1 MARKRMIDPN
11 IWKDPNFAKLTDP
24 EKVLFIGIISNAD
37 DEGRIIATPEA
48 LKADIFPYDHKKPAS
63 VVKKLRESVVT
74 ELKNVCLYKNDEV
87 EYIALL
93 RWNRYQKPKHLKASI
108 LPKPPI
114 EPYLETETVGET
126 SSPPVSP
133 PAIPPQ
139 SPPVSRPSIGQ
150 SSQGKDSIAKVSTV
164 QGDFK
169 EFFGNEH
176 DLTDCLTTALTENIS
191 AGRARAGTQ
200 EGMNQ
205 DTSVRM
211 NWGIQILKKCW
222 KDCLGE
228 EMPTA
233 IFEGARH
240 ALRDIPIPI
249 VAKAFAKAMSYQC
262 GKHKSWKYIQKI
274 IDQEMQKGKP

>member
-1 MARKRMIDPN
+1 MRDRIIELNPN
-11 IWKDPNFAKLTDP
+11 IHLYN
-24 EKVLFIGIISNAD
+24 VNGD
-37 DEGRIIATPEA
+37 DYLAFLQWR
-48 LKADIFPYDHKKPAS
+48 
-63 VVKKLRESVVT
+63 
-74 ELKNVCLYKNDEV
+74 
-87 EYIALL
+87 
-93 RWNRYQKPKHLKASI
+93 RYQKPSHPQPSKI
-108 LPKPPI
+108 PQPDG
-114 EPYLETETVGET
+114 TELQESFTEQNANQSLVGQVR
-126 SSPPVSP
+126 S
-133 PAIPPQ
+133 
-139 SPPVSRPSIGQ
+139 GQ
-150 SSQGKDSIAKVSTV
+150 SSQGKDSIGKVSAV

-169 EFFGNEH
+169 EFFGNEN

-274 IDQEMQKGKP
+274 IDEEMRKGKP